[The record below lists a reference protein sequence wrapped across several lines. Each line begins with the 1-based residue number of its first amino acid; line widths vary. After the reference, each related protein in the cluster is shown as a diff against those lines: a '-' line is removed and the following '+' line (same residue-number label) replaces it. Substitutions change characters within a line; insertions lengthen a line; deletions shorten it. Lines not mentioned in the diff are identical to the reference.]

1 MVKVVDNAQKLIPGE
16 PQDVNLSA
24 AQRSRGGKSPE
35 EIQKLR
41 QHVDD
46 YMVGLRA
53 DRWSWWNS
61 WRELSDYILPR
72 RYRWL
77 ITPNQMNRGSPMN
90 QRIVDSTGTI
100 AARVLAAG
108 MMAGITSPG
117 KPWFRLRV
125 HGDDELSEYGPV
137 RQWLDAVATVM
148 SNVFASSNFYT
159 SMATMYK
166 DLSVFCTGTFT
177 IYEDSENV
185 INCRN
190 AALGEYFLANGPRG
204 DADIMYREFVQTIP
218 QVAREFGM
226 DNVSETIKGGVRT
239 AGAQLTKEIIVGH
252 AIEPNDD
259 VSPGAP
265 GVDGMPYREVFWEM
279 GSGQNEMLRLKGF
292 HEKPFVAAR
301 WDVVGNDAYGNGPGM
316 DAIGDVKQLQVEQK
330 RKAQLID
337 KLVNP
342 PMVADPSLKNEPA
355 SVIPGGVTYA
365 AYGPE
370 GKPRF
375 SPVYEVNPA
384 GLPAI
389 TEDLNEVKE
398 RVKSAFYYDLFLMI
412 SQLDTVRTATEVDA
426 RREEKLIQ
434 LGPVLERFE
443 NEVLDVA
450 IIRVFNILIRANEAS
465 QFQVLP
471 PIPKELK
478 GKHILPEYVS
488 MLAQAQRSAMT
499 AGMERL
505 ASFAGSVSAVNPGV
519 LDNIDFDEMIDEYA
533 DLLGVPAKL
542 IVPYAKVL
550 QIRSQRA
557 KQQQQAAA
565 MQNSMAAVQGAQT
578 LSQTDVGGGI
588 NALQAMLGN
597 QGGGQQGGAQ

>member
-1 MVKVVDNAQKLIPGE
+1 MAKVVSDAQKLIPGE
-16 PQDVNLSA
+16 PPPVNLSSA
-24 AQRSRGGKSPE
+24 EKGRGGRSPE
-35 EIQKLR
+35 EIQRLR

-46 YMVGLRA
+46 YIVGLRA

-61 WRELSDYILPR
+61 WRELADYILPR

-90 QRIVDSTGTI
+90 QRIIDSTGTI
-100 AARVLAAG
+100 SSRVLAAG

-117 KPWFRLRV
+117 KPWFRLKI
-125 HGDDELSEYGPV
+125 HGDDELSEWGPV
-137 RQWLDAVATVM
+137 RQWLDICGKVL
-148 SNVFASSNFYT
+148 SDIFASSNFYQA
-159 SMATMYK
+159 MAVMYK

-177 IYEDSENV
+177 MYEDFNDV
-185 INCRN
+185 IRCQNW
-190 AALGEYFLANGPRG
+190 ALGEYYLANGPRG
-204 DADIMYREFVQTIP
+204 DVDIAGREFVQTIP
-218 QVAREFGM
+218 QVAREFGEE
-226 DNVSETIKGGVRT
+226 NCSETIRAGVRT
-239 AGAQLTKEIIVGH
+239 AGAQLTKEVIIGH
-252 AIEPNDD
+252 MIEPNDD

-265 GVDGMPYREVFWEM
+265 GVDGMPFREVYWEM
-279 GSGQNEMLRLKGF
+279 GSGQNELLRLRGF
-292 HEKPFVAAR
+292 HEKPFMAAR

-316 DAIGDVKQLQVEQK
+316 DAIGDIKQLQVEQK
-330 RKAQLID
+330 RKSQLID

-342 PMVADPSLKNEPA
+342 PMVADASLKNEPA

-375 SPVYEVNPA
+375 SPVYEVNPQ

-389 TEDLNEVKE
+389 TEDLSEVKD
-398 RVKSAFYYDLFLMI
+398 RIKSAFFYDLFLMI

-450 IIRVFNILIRANEAS
+450 IYRAFMIAMRAGI
-465 QFQVLP
+465 FP
-471 PIPKELK
+471 PMPQELK
-478 GKHILPEYVS
+478 GRHVVPEYVS
-488 MLAQAQRSAMT
+488 MLAQAQRAAMT
-499 AGMERL
+499 AGFERL
-505 ASFAGSVSAVNPGV
+505 AAFAGNVSAVNPGV

-533 DLLGVPAKL
+533 DLLGIPAKI

-550 QIRSQRA
+550 QTRAQRA
-557 KQQQQAAA
+557 KQQEQASMMQATMASVQAA
-565 MQNSMAAVQGAQT
+565 QT
-578 LSQTDVGGGI
+578 MSQTDVGGGI

-597 QGGGQQGGAQ
+597 GGQQQGGAQ

>member
-1 MVKVVDNAQKLIPGE
+1 MAKGEIPLAQRMLHGE
-16 PQDVNLSA
+16 PPPVQVA
-24 AQRSRGGKSPE
+24 ASDRGRGGKSTA

-46 YMVGLRA
+46 YLVGLRA
-53 DRWSWWNS
+53 DRYSWWTH
-61 WRELSDYILPR
+61 WRELADYVLPR

-90 QRIVDSTGTI
+90 QRIIDSTPTL
-100 AARVLAAG
+100 AARVLASG

-117 KPWFRLRV
+117 KPWFRLKI
-125 HGDDELSEYGPV
+125 HGDDELSDWGPV
-137 RQWLDAVATVM
+137 RQWLDVVANAMNAVF
-148 SNVFASSNFYT
+148 SGSNFYQ
-159 SMATMYK
+159 ALAVMYK

-177 IYEDSENV
+177 MYEDYQDV
-185 INCRN
+185 IRCHNW
-190 AALGEYFLANGPRG
+190 ALGEYYLANGPRG
-204 DADIMYREFVQTIP
+204 DVDVAYREFVQTIP
-218 QVAREFGM
+218 QVAREFGLE
-226 DNVSETIKGGVRT
+226 NCSPTIRSGVQT

-265 GVDGMPYREVFWEM
+265 GVKGMPYREVYWEL
-279 GSGQNEMLRLKGF
+279 GSGQNEILRLSGF
-292 HEKPFVAAR
+292 HEKPFMAAR

-316 DAIGDVKQLQVEQK
+316 DALGDIKQLQVEQK
-330 RKAQLID
+330 RKSQLIG

-342 PMVADPSLKNEPA
+342 PLVADPILKNEPA
-355 SVIPGGVTYA
+355 SVIEGGVTYA
-365 AYGPE
+365 TYGQN
-370 GKPRF
+370 GKPSF
-375 SPVYEVNPA
+375 APAYEVNPQ

-389 TEDLNEVKE
+389 TEDIKEVQD
-398 RVKSAFYYDLFLMI
+398 RVKATFFYDLFLMI
-412 SQLDTVRTATEVDA
+412 SQLESVRTATEIDA

-450 IIRVFNILIRANEAS
+450 INRCFQIMLRAGM
-465 QFQVLP
+465 LP

-478 GKHILPEYVS
+478 GKHIQPEYVS
-488 MLAQAQRSAMT
+488 MLAQAQRAAMT
-499 AGMERL
+499 AGFERL
-505 ASFAGSVSAVNPGV
+505 ASFAGNMSAVNPGV

-533 DLLGVPAKL
+533 DLLGIPAKV

-550 QIRSQRA
+550 QIRAQRA

-565 MQNSMAAVQGAQT
+565 LQATMASVQGAQT

-597 QGGGQQGGAQ
+597 TGGQGGAQ

>member
-1 MVKVVDNAQKLIPGE
+1 MAKVVSDAQKLLPGE
-16 PQDVNLSA
+16 PPNVRVSGFD
-24 AQRSRGGKSPE
+24 RSRGGDASA
-35 EIQKLR
+35 EIMQLR

-46 YMVGLRA
+46 YLVGLRA
-53 DRWSWWNS
+53 DRWSWWCS
-61 WRELSDYILPR
+61 WRELADYILPR

-90 QRIVDSTGTI
+90 QRIIDSTGTI
-100 AARVLAAG
+100 SARVLAAG

-117 KPWFRLRV
+117 KPWFRLKI
-125 HGDDELSEYGPV
+125 HGDDELSEWGPV
-137 RQWLDAVATVM
+137 RQWLDICGKILADI
-148 SNVFASSNFYT
+148 FASSNFYQA
-159 SMATMYK
+159 MAVMYK

-177 IYEDSENV
+177 MYEDYDDV
-185 INCRN
+185 IRCHNW
-190 AALGEYFLANGPRG
+190 ALGEYYLANGPRG
-204 DADIMYREFVQTIP
+204 DVDVAYREFVQTIP

-226 DNVSETIKGGVRT
+226 ENCSDTIRGAVKT

-292 HEKPFVAAR
+292 HEKPFMAAR

-316 DAIGDVKQLQVEQK
+316 DAIGDIKQLQVEQK
-330 RKAQLID
+330 RKSQLID

-342 PMVADPSLKNEPA
+342 PMVADPALKNEPA

-375 SPVYEVNPA
+375 SPVYEVNPQ
-384 GLPAI
+384 GLGAI
-389 TEDLNEVKE
+389 TEDVNEVKE
-398 RVKSAFYYDLFLMI
+398 RVKAAFFYDLFLMI

-443 NEVLDVA
+443 NEVLDLA
-450 IIRVFNILIRANEAS
+450 IYRAFMIAMRANI
-465 QFQVLP
+465 FP
-471 PIPKELK
+471 PMPKELR
-478 GKHILPEYVS
+478 GKHVVPEYVS
-488 MLAQAQRSAMT
+488 MLAQAQRAAMT
-499 AGMERL
+499 AGFERL

-533 DLLGVPAKL
+533 DLLGVPAKI

-550 QIRSQRA
+550 QIRAQRSQ
-557 KQQQQAAA
+557 QQQQASMVQTSLAA
-565 MQNSMAAVQGAQT
+565 AQGAQT

-597 QGGGQQGGAQ
+597 AGGSGAAQ

>member
-1 MVKVVDNAQKLIPGE
+1 
-16 PQDVNLSA
+16 
-24 AQRSRGGKSPE
+24 
-35 EIQKLR
+35 
-41 QHVDD
+41 
-46 YMVGLRA
+46 
-53 DRWSWWNS
+53 
-61 WRELSDYILPR
+61 
-72 RYRWL
+72 
-77 ITPNQMNRGSPMN
+77 
-90 QRIVDSTGTI
+90 
-100 AARVLAAG
+100 
-108 MMAGITSPG
+108 
-117 KPWFRLRV
+117 
-125 HGDDELSEYGPV
+125 
-137 RQWLDAVATVM
+137 
-148 SNVFASSNFYT
+148 
-159 SMATMYK
+159 
-166 DLSVFCTGTFT
+166 
-177 IYEDSENV
+177 
-185 INCRN
+185 
-190 AALGEYFLANGPRG
+190 
-204 DADIMYREFVQTIP
+204 
-218 QVAREFGM
+218 
-226 DNVSETIKGGVRT
+226 
-239 AGAQLTKEIIVGH
+239 
-252 AIEPNDD
+252 
-259 VSPGAP
+259 
-265 GVDGMPYREVFWEM
+265 M

-384 GLPAI
+384 ALPGI
-389 TEDLNEVKE
+389 TEDLNEVKD
-398 RVKSAFYYDLFLMI
+398 RVKAAFYYDLFLMI

-450 IIRVFNILIRANEAS
+450 INRVFQILIRANDP
-465 QFQVLP
+465 QFPILP
-471 PIPKELK
+471 PMPKELK
-478 GKHILPEYVS
+478 GRHIQPEYIS

-505 ASFAGSVSAVNPGV
+505 AAFAGNVSAVNPGV

-533 DLLGVPAKL
+533 DLLGVPAKI

-550 QIRSQRA
+550 QLRAQRS
-557 KQQQQAAA
+557 KQQQAQAA
-565 MQNSMAAVQGAQT
+565 MQTSLAMAQGAQT
-578 LSQTDVGGGI
+578 LSQTDTGGGI
-588 NALQAMLGN
+588 NALQQMLGN
-597 QGGGQQGGAQ
+597 APAQGAAQ

>member
-1 MVKVVDNAQKLIPGE
+1 MAAPVRSDAQKLLPGE
-16 PQDVNLSA
+16 PPPVQMAASDRGRGADASA
-24 AQRSRGGKSPE
+24 DT
-35 EIQKLR
+35 QKLR

-46 YMVGLRA
+46 YLVGLRA
-53 DRWSWWNS
+53 DRWSWWS
-61 WRELSDYILPR
+61 HWRQLADYVLPR

-90 QRIVDSTGTI
+90 QRIIDSTPTV
-100 AARVLAAG
+100 AARVLASG

-117 KPWFRLRV
+117 RPWFRLKI
-125 HGDDELSEYGPV
+125 HGDDELSEWGPV
-137 RQWLDAVATVM
+137 RQWLDIVATAM
-148 SNVFASSNFYT
+148 GQVFASSNFYQA
-159 SMATMYK
+159 MAVMYK

-177 IYEDSENV
+177 MYEDYDDV
-185 INCRN
+185 IRCHNW
-190 AALGEYFLANGPRG
+190 ALGEYYLANGPRG
-204 DADIMYREFVQTIP
+204 DVDVAYREFVKTIP
-218 QVAREFGM
+218 QVAREFGLR
-226 DNVSETIKGGVRT
+226 NCSETVQAGVKT
-239 AGAQLTKEIIVGH
+239 AGAQMTKEIIIGH

-265 GVDGMPYREVFWEM
+265 GVKGMPYREVYWEM
-279 GSGQNEMLRLKGF
+279 GSGQSEMLRLAGF
-292 HEKPFVAAR
+292 HEKPFMAAR

-316 DAIGDVKQLQVEQK
+316 DALGDIMQLQVEQK

-342 PMVADPSLKNEPA
+342 PMIADPALKNEPA

-375 SPVYEVNPA
+375 SPAYEVNA
-384 GLPAI
+384 QGLPAI
-389 TEDLNEVKE
+389 TEDLNEVRE
-398 RVKSAFYYDLFLMI
+398 RVKSVFFYDLFLMI
-412 SQLDTVRTATEVDA
+412 SQLDSVRTATEIDA

-443 NEVLDVA
+443 NEVLDPA
-450 IIRVFNILIRANEAS
+450 INRCFQIMLRAGM
-465 QFQVLP
+465 LP

-478 GKHILPEYVS
+478 GKHIQPEYVS

-505 ASFAGSVSAVNPGV
+505 AQFAGNVSAVNPGV

-533 DLLGVPAKL
+533 DLLGVPAKI

-550 QIRSQRA
+550 QIRAQRA
-557 KQQQQAAA
+557 QQQQQASL
-565 MQNSMAAVQGAQT
+565 MQATMASTQAAQT

-597 QGGGQQGGAQ
+597 TGGQQGAGQ

>member
-1 MVKVVDNAQKLIPGE
+1 MAKVVSDAQKLLPGE
-16 PQDVNLSA
+16 PPPVQVA
-24 AQRSRGGKSPE
+24 ASDRSRGGKSSA
-35 EIQKLR
+35 EIMRLR
-41 QHVDD
+41 AHVDD

-53 DRWSWWNS
+53 DRWSWWRH
-61 WRELSDYILPR
+61 WQELANYVLPR

-90 QRIVDSTGTI
+90 QNIIDSTPTI
-100 AARVLAAG
+100 AARVLASG

-117 KPWFRLRV
+117 RPWFRLKI
-125 HGDDELSEYGPV
+125 HGDDELSEWGPV
-137 RQWLDAVATVM
+137 RQWLDIVATAM
-148 SNVFASSNFYT
+148 GQVFASSNFYQA
-159 SMATMYK
+159 MAVMYK

-177 IYEDSENV
+177 MYEDFDDV
-185 INCRN
+185 IRCHNW
-190 AALGEYFLANGPRG
+190 ALGEYYLANGPRG
-204 DADIMYREFVQTIP
+204 DVDVAYREFVQTIP
-218 QVAREFGM
+218 QVARTFGEQ
-226 DNVSETIKGGVRT
+226 NCSETIRGALRT

-265 GVDGMPYREVFWEM
+265 GVDGMPYREVYWEM

-292 HEKPFVAAR
+292 HEKPFMAAR

-316 DAIGDVKQLQVEQK
+316 DALGDIKQLQVEQK
-330 RKAQLID
+330 RKSQLID

-342 PMVADPSLKNEPA
+342 PMVADPALKNEPA

-375 SPVYEVNPA
+375 SPVYEVNA
-384 GLPAI
+384 QGLPAI
-389 TEDLNEVKE
+389 TEDVNEVKE
-398 RVKSAFYYDLFLMI
+398 RVKSVFFYDLFLMI
-412 SQLDTVRTATEVDA
+412 SQLDSVRTATEIDA

-443 NEVLDVA
+443 NEVLDPA
-450 IIRVFNILIRANEAS
+450 INRCFQIMLRAGM
-465 QFQVLP
+465 LP
-471 PIPKELK
+471 PIPKELR
-478 GKHILPEYVS
+478 GKHIQPEYVS

-505 ASFAGSVSAVNPGV
+505 AAFAGNVSAVNPGV

-533 DLLGVPAKL
+533 DLLGVPAKI

-550 QIRSQRA
+550 QIRAQRA
-557 KQQQQAAA
+557 KQQQAAAA
-565 MQNSMAAVQGAQT
+565 MQTSMAAVQGAQT

-597 QGGGQQGGAQ
+597 GGQQGAAA

>member
-1 MVKVVDNAQKLIPGE
+1 MVKVVSDAQKLIPGE
-16 PQDVNLSA
+16 PPPVNVSA
-24 AQRSRGGKSPE
+24 AERSRGGKSPE
-35 EIQKLR
+35 EIMRLR
-41 QHVDD
+41 SHVDD
-46 YMVGLRA
+46 YLVGLRA
-53 DRWSWWNS
+53 DRWSWWTH
-61 WRELSDYILPR
+61 WRELADYVLPR

-90 QRIVDSTGTI
+90 QRIIDSTGTI
-100 AARVLAAG
+100 SARVLAAG

-117 KPWFRLRV
+117 KPWFRLKI
-125 HGDDELSEYGPV
+125 HGDDELSEWGPT
-137 RQWLDAVATVM
+137 RQWLDICGKILADI
-148 SNVFASSNFYT
+148 FASSNFYQA
-159 SMATMYK
+159 MAVMYK

-177 IYEDSENV
+177 MYEDFNDV
-185 INCRN
+185 IRCHNW
-190 AALGEYFLANGPRG
+190 ALGEYYLANGPRG
-204 DADIMYREFVQTIP
+204 DVDIAYREFVQTIP
-218 QVAREFGM
+218 QVAREFGQENCS
-226 DNVSETIKGGVRT
+226 DTVRAGVKT
-239 AGAQLTKEIIVGH
+239 AGAQLTKEIILGH

-265 GVDGMPYREVFWEM
+265 GVDGMPYREVYWEM
-279 GSGQNEMLRLKGF
+279 GSGQNEILRLRGF
-292 HEKPFVAAR
+292 HEKPFMAAR

-316 DAIGDVKQLQVEQK
+316 DALGDIKQLQVEQK
-330 RKAQLID
+330 RKAQLIG

-342 PMVADPSLKNEPA
+342 PMVADPALKNEPA
-355 SVIPGGVTYA
+355 SVIEGGVTYA

-375 SPVYEVNPA
+375 SPAYEVNA
-384 GLPAI
+384 QGLPAI

-398 RVKSAFYYDLFLMI
+398 RIKSAFFYDLFLMI

-443 NEVLDVA
+443 NEVLDLA
-450 IIRVFNILIRANEAS
+450 IYRAFMIAMRAGI
-465 QFQVLP
+465 FP
-471 PIPKELK
+471 PMPKELK
-478 GKHILPEYVS
+478 GRHVVPEYVS
-488 MLAQAQRSAMT
+488 MLAQAQRAAMT
-499 AGMERL
+499 AGFERL

-533 DLLGVPAKL
+533 DLLGIPAKI

-550 QIRSQRA
+550 QIRSQRS
-557 KQQQQAAA
+557 KQQQQASMMQTSLAA
-565 MQNSMAAVQGAQT
+565 AQGAQT

-597 QGGGQQGGAQ
+597 APAGGAQ

>member
-1 MVKVVDNAQKLIPGE
+1 MARGDNTTTP
-16 PQDVNLSA
+16 A
-24 AQRSRGGKSPE
+24 AQRLLAGEPPPVNVAASDRGRGGKSSA

-53 DRWSWWNS
+53 DRWSWWS
-61 WRELSDYILPR
+61 HWRVIADYTLPR

-90 QRIVDSTGTI
+90 QRIIDSTGTI

-117 KPWFRLRV
+117 KPWFRLKV
-125 HGDDELSEYGPV
+125 HGDDALSEYGPV
-137 RQWLDAVATVM
+137 RLWLDAVASTM
-148 SNVFASSNFYT
+148 SQVFASSNFYRVL
-159 SMATMYK
+159 AVQYK
-166 DLSVFCTGTFT
+166 DLSVFCTGTFA
-177 IYEDSENV
+177 IYEDYENV
-185 INCRN
+185 IRCENW
-190 AALGEYFLANGPRG
+190 ALGEYYLANGPEG
-204 DADIMYREFVQTIP
+204 DANVAYREFVQTIP
-218 QVAREFGM
+218 QVAREFGLQ
-226 DNVSETIKGGVRT
+226 NCSGTVRGAVET
-239 AGAQLTKEIIVGH
+239 AGAQLTKEIIIGH

-265 GVDGMPYREVFWEM
+265 GVKGMAYRDVYWEM
-279 GSGQNEMLRLKGF
+279 GSGQNEMLRLQGF
-292 HEKPFVAAR
+292 HEKPFMAAR

-316 DAIGDVKQLQVEQK
+316 DALGDIMQLQVEQK

-375 SPVYEVNPA
+375 SPVYEVNA
-384 GLPAI
+384 QGLPAI
-389 TEDLNEVKE
+389 TEDLNEVRE
-398 RVKSAFYYDLFLMI
+398 RIKSVFFYDLFLMI
-412 SQLDTVRTATEVDA
+412 SQLDTVRTATEIDA

-443 NEVLDVA
+443 NEVLDPA
-450 IIRVFNILIRANEAS
+450 INRTFQIMLRAGM
-465 QFQVLP
+465 LP

-478 GKHILPEYVS
+478 GKHIQPEYVS

-499 AGMERL
+499 AGFERL
-505 ASFAGSVSAVNPGV
+505 SAFAGNLSAVNPGV

-533 DLLGVPAKL
+533 DLLGVPAKI

-550 QIRSQRA
+550 QIRAQRA
-557 KQQQQAAA
+557 KQQQQASA
-565 MQNSMAAVQGAQT
+565 MKATMASVQAAQT
-578 LSQTDVGGGI
+578 LSQTDTGGGI

-597 QGGGQQGGAQ
+597 GGGQGAAQ

>member
-1 MVKVVDNAQKLIPGE
+1 MAKVVSDAQKLLPGE
-16 PQDVNLSA
+16 PPPVQVA
-24 AQRSRGGKSPE
+24 ASDRSRGGKSSA
-35 EIQKLR
+35 EIMRLR
-41 QHVDD
+41 AHVDD
-46 YMVGLRA
+46 YLVGLRA
-53 DRWSWWNS
+53 DRWSWWTH
-61 WRELSDYILPR
+61 WRELADYVLPR

-90 QRIVDSTGTI
+90 QRIIDSTPTI
-100 AARVLAAG
+100 AARVLASG

-117 KPWFRLRV
+117 RPWFRLKI
-125 HGDDELSEYGPV
+125 HGDDELSEWGPV
-137 RQWLDAVATVM
+137 RQWLDIVATAM
-148 SNVFASSNFYT
+148 GQVFASSNFYQA
-159 SMATMYK
+159 MAVMYK

-177 IYEDSENV
+177 MYEDFDDV
-185 INCRN
+185 IRCHNW
-190 AALGEYFLANGPRG
+190 ALGEYYLANGPRG
-204 DADIMYREFVQTIP
+204 DVDIAYREFVQTIP
-218 QVAREFGM
+218 QVAREF
-226 DNVSETIKGGVRT
+226 DAENCSDTIKGAVRT

-265 GVDGMPYREVFWEM
+265 GIDGMPYREVYWEM

-292 HEKPFVAAR
+292 HEKPFMAAR

-316 DAIGDVKQLQVEQK
+316 DALGDIKQLQVEQK
-330 RKAQLID
+330 RKSQLID

-342 PMVADPSLKNEPA
+342 PMVADPALKNEPA

-375 SPVYEVNPA
+375 SPVYEVNA
-384 GLPAI
+384 QGLPAI
-389 TEDLNEVKE
+389 TEDVNEVKE
-398 RVKSAFYYDLFLMI
+398 RVKSVFFYDLFLMI
-412 SQLDTVRTATEVDA
+412 SQLDSVRTATEIDA

-443 NEVLDVA
+443 NEVLDPA
-450 IIRVFNILIRANEAS
+450 INRCFQIMLRAGM
-465 QFQVLP
+465 LP

-478 GKHILPEYVS
+478 GKHIQPEYVS

-505 ASFAGSVSAVNPGV
+505 AAFAGNVSAVNPGV

-533 DLLGVPAKL
+533 DLLGVPAKI

-550 QIRSQRA
+550 QVRAQRA
-557 KQQQQAAA
+557 KQQQAAAA
-565 MQNSMAAVQGAQT
+565 MQTSMAAVQGAQT

-597 QGGGQQGGAQ
+597 GQPQGAA

>member
-1 MVKVVDNAQKLIPGE
+1 MVQRSDAQKLLPGE
-16 PQDVNLSA
+16 PPPVNVIGLD
-24 AQRSRGGKSPE
+24 RTRGGKSSA
-35 EIQKLR
+35 EIQRLR
-41 QHVDD
+41 AHVDD

-61 WRELSDYILPR
+61 WRELADYILPR

-90 QRIVDSTGTI
+90 QRIIDSTGTV

-117 KPWFRLRV
+117 KPWFRLKI
-125 HGDDELSEYGPV
+125 HGDDEISEWGPV
-137 RQWLDAVATVM
+137 RQWLDICAKILGDI
-148 SNVFASSNFYT
+148 FAASNFYT
-159 SMATMYK
+159 SIATVYK
-166 DLSVFCTGTFT
+166 DLGVFCTGTMA
-177 IYEDSENV
+177 IYEDHDNV
-185 INCRN
+185 IRCENW
-190 AALGEYFLANGPRG
+190 ALGEYYLANGPRG
-204 DADIMYREFVQTIP
+204 DADVAYREFVQTIP
-218 QVAREFGM
+218 QVAREFGLDNCS
-226 DNVSETIKGGVRT
+226 DNVKAGVRT
-239 AGAQLTKEIIVGH
+239 AGAQMTKEIIIGH
-252 AIEPNDD
+252 AIEENDD

-265 GVDGMPYREVFWEM
+265 GVKGMPYREVYWEM

-292 HEKPFVAAR
+292 HEKPFMAAR

-316 DAIGDVKQLQVEQK
+316 DALGDIKQLQVEQK

-342 PMVADPSLKNEPA
+342 PLVADPALKNEPA

-375 SPVYEVNPA
+375 SPVYEVNPSA
-384 GLPAI
+384 LPAI

-398 RVKSAFYYDLFLMI
+398 RIKSVFFYDLFLMI

-443 NEVLDVA
+443 NEMLDPVIYRTFMIA
-450 IIRVFNILIRANEAS
+450 FRANL
-465 QFQVLP
+465 FP
-471 PIPKELK
+471 PMPKELA
-478 GKHILPEYVS
+478 GKHVVPEYVS

-505 ASFAGSVSAVNPGV
+505 AAFAGNVSAVNPGV

-533 DLLGVPAKL
+533 DLLGVPAKI

-550 QIRSQRA
+550 QLRAQRA

-565 MQNSMAAVQGAQT
+565 MQTSMAAVQGAQT

-597 QGGGQQGGAQ
+597 GGAQQQGAGQ

>member
-1 MVKVVDNAQKLIPGE
+1 MVKVVSDAQKLIPGE
-16 PQDVNLSA
+16 PPPVSVSA
-24 AQRSRGGKSPE
+24 AMRSRGGQSPE
-35 EIQKLR
+35 EIMRLR
-41 QHVDD
+41 AHVDD
-46 YMVGLRA
+46 YLVGLRA
-53 DRWSWWNS
+53 DRFSWWTH
-61 WRELSDYILPR
+61 WRELADYVLPR

-90 QRIVDSTGTI
+90 QRIIDSTPTI

-117 KPWFRLRV
+117 RPWFRLKI
-125 HGDDELSEYGPV
+125 HGDDELSEWGPV
-137 RQWLDAVATVM
+137 RQWLDICGKVLADI
-148 SNVFASSNFYT
+148 FASSNFYT
-159 SMATMYK
+159 AMAVMYK

-177 IYEDSENV
+177 MYEDYNDV
-185 INCRN
+185 IRCHNW
-190 AALGEYFLANGPRG
+190 ALGEYYLANGPRG
-204 DADIMYREFVQTIP
+204 DADVAYREFVNTIP
-218 QVAREFGM
+218 QVAREFGI
-226 DNVSETIKGGVRT
+226 DNCSDTIKAGVRT

-265 GVDGMPYREVFWEM
+265 GVDGMPYREVYWEM

-292 HEKPFVAAR
+292 HEKPFMAAR

-316 DAIGDVKQLQVEQK
+316 DALGDIKQLQVEQK
-330 RKAQLID
+330 RKAQLIG

-342 PMVADPSLKNEPA
+342 PMVADTALKNEPA
-355 SVIPGGVTYA
+355 SVIEGGVTYA

-375 SPVYEVNPA
+375 SPVYEVNPQ

-389 TEDLNEVKE
+389 TADLEEVKN
-398 RVKSAFYYDLFLMI
+398 RVKSVFFYDLFLMI
-412 SQLDTVRTATEVDA
+412 SQLDTVRTATEIDA

-443 NEVLDVA
+443 NEVLDLA
-450 IIRVFNILIRANEAS
+450 IYRAFMIAMRAGI
-465 QFQVLP
+465 FP
-471 PIPKELK
+471 PMPKELK
-478 GKHILPEYVS
+478 GRHVVPEYVS
-488 MLAQAQRSAMT
+488 MLAQAQRAAMT
-499 AGMERL
+499 AGFERL
-505 ASFAGSVSAVNPGV
+505 AAFAGNVSAVNPGV

-533 DLLGVPAKL
+533 DLLGIPAKI

-550 QIRSQRA
+550 QLRSQRS
-557 KQQQQAAA
+557 KQQQAQAA
-565 MQNSMAAVQGAQT
+565 MQTSMAAAQGAQT

-597 QGGGQQGGAQ
+597 AGASQGAAQ